1 MAVPA
6 SPREIVESFYRRSN
20 AGERDIPV
28 FFHPEVEWHWP
39 PETPGSGVFHGHE
52 GIARGLELWIDSWGA
67 FQMEPQEFIEEGD
80 EVLALVRYR
89 LRGAGS
95 GIDIEHPVAHL
106 VRVKDGLIRAWWM
119 FGDPDKARRR
129 FLAGDRPG

>member
-6 SPREIVESFYRRSN
+6 GPREVVEDFYRRLN
-20 AGERDIPV
+20 AGERDTAV

-39 PETPGSGVFHGHE
+39 RETPGAAVFHGYE
-52 GIARGLELWIDSWGA
+52 GLDRGFSMWTESWGE
-67 FQMEPQEFIEEGD
+67 FHMEPEELLESGD

-89 LRGAGS
+89 VRGAES

-106 VRVKDGLIRAWWM
+106 MRVEDGLIRAWWM
-119 FGDPDKARRR
+119 FGDPEKARRR
-129 FLAGDRPG
+129 FLAGDRPD